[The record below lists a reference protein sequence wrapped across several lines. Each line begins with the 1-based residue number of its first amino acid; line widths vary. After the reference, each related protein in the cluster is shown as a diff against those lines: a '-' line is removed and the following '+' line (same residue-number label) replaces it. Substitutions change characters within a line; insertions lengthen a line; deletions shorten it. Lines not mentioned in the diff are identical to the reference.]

1 MGRPINNRYIG
12 NTSQSGQQIQATA
25 WIPGAPGPALAW
37 INKQT
42 ANNSYKMTT
51 EDGQYT
57 GVVELAQGGVALQQG
72 QANITV
78 TPYGASGSGAVAS
91 ARMNAFDATIGT
103 SGTGAVTADY
113 NIGDTLSVLGGTN
126 TAPATFTVSG
136 IVVGQTGLSAGGSNY
151 NAGNQITFGGAG
163 WVSNVVLA
171 VSTVDANGAI
181 TSFAQVAGGGIRSGA
196 ALATLSG
203 GTTLIGSSGNAD
215 TSGNG
220 ATFTVRW
227 GVANATVAGQGV
239 FSALPSNPVST
250 TTDGSG
256 TGATLN
262 VRWKVS
268 NVVVSN
274 GGTDFDEFAT
284 VSFSSGTAAAT
295 PTVNA
300 AGSISSVTVTN
311 PGDPVTAIPSV
322 TIAPGNTVQYAQEIR
337 NLTVWTWDNNTF
349 SWVMSNIDLTASNQA
364 RIQSA

>member
-42 ANNSYKMTT
+42 ANNTYKMTT

-57 GVVELAQGGVALQQG
+57 GAVELTQGGVALLEG

-78 TPYGASGSGAVAS
+78 TPYGATGSGAVVA
-91 ARMNAFDATIGT
+91 ARMEAFDATVGT

-113 NIGDTLSVLGGTN
+113 DIGDAINVLGGTSS
-126 TAPATFTVSG
+126 AAASFTVTG
-136 IVVGQTGLSAGGSNY
+136 IVVGQTGLSSGGFNY

-171 VSTVDANGAI
+171 VNTVDAAGAI
-181 TSFAQVAGGGIRSGA
+181 TGFVQVAGGGIRSGA
-196 ALATLSG
+196 ALANLSG

-215 TSGNG
+215 TSGSG

-227 GVANATVAGQGV
+227 GVANVTVDSKGV
-239 FSALPSNPVST
+239 YSALPSNPVST

-262 VRWKVS
+262 VRYKVS
-268 NVVVSN
+268 NVAITN
-274 GGTDFDEFAT
+274 GGTDFDEFAV
-284 VSFSSGTAAAT
+284 VSFATGSAAAAA
-295 PTVNA
+295 TVNA
-300 AGSISSVTVTN
+300 AGSIDSITVTN
-311 PGDPVTAIPSV
+311 PGDPVTAIPAV
-322 TIAPGNTVQYAQEIR
+322 TVTPGNTVQYAQEIK
-337 NLTVWTWDNNTF
+337 NLSVWTFDNNTF
-349 SWVMSNIDLTASNQA
+349 QWVMSDVNLTSSNQA
-364 RIQSA
+364 RMQSA

>member
-1 MGRPINNRYIG
+1 MGRPINKKYIG

-25 WIPGAPGPALAW
+25 WIPGAAEPALAY
-37 INKQT
+37 ISKQT
-42 ANNSYKMTT
+42 ATNTYKMTT

-57 GVVELAQGGVALQQG
+57 GIVQLTQGGTALQQG

-78 TPYGASGSGAVAS
+78 TPYGATGSGAVAS
-91 ARMNAFDATIGT
+91 ARMKAFDATIGT

-113 NIGDTLSVLGGTN
+113 DIGDTVNVLGGTN
-126 TAPATFTVSG
+126 TAIASFTVSG
-136 IVVGQTGLSAGGSNY
+136 IVVGQTGLSSGGSNY

-163 WVSNVVLA
+163 WVSNVVLSVA
-171 VSTVDANGAI
+171 TVSATGAI
-181 TSFAQVAGGGIRSGA
+181 TSFAQNAGGGIRSGA

-215 TSGNG
+215 TSGTG

-227 GVANATVAGQGV
+227 GVANVTVASQGV

-256 TGATLN
+256 AGATLN

-268 NVVVSN
+268 NVAVSN

-284 VSFSSGTAAAT
+284 VTFASGTAAAT

-311 PGDPVTAIPSV
+311 PGDPVTAIPGV
-322 TIAPGNTVQYAQEIR
+322 TIAPGNNVQYAQEIR
-337 NLTVWTWDNNTF
+337 NLSVWTFDNNTF
-349 SWVMSNIDLTASNQA
+349 EWVMSDIDLTQSNQA

>member
-25 WIPGAPGPALAW
+25 WVPGAPGPALAY

-42 ANNSYKMTT
+42 ANNTYKMTT

-57 GVVELAQGGVALQQG
+57 GVVQLAQGGVALTQG

-91 ARMNAFDATIGT
+91 ARMDAYDATVGT

-113 NIGDTLSVLGGTN
+113 DIGDAVNVLGGTN
-126 TAPATFTVSG
+126 TAVASFTVTG
-136 IVVGQTGLSAGGSNY
+136 IVVGQTGLSTGGSNY

-171 VSTVDANGAI
+171 VNTVDANGAV
-181 TSFAQVAGGGIRSGA
+181 TGFVQVAGGGIRTGA

-215 TSGNG
+215 VSGNG
-220 ATFTVRW
+220 AAFTVRW
-227 GVANATVAGQGV
+227 GVANVTVDSKGV

-256 TGATLN
+256 AGATLN

-284 VSFSSGTAAAT
+284 VNFATGTAAAT

-311 PGDPVTAIPSV
+311 PGAAVTAIPGV
-322 TIAPGNTVQYAQEIR
+322 TITPGNSVQYAQEIR
-337 NLTVWTWDNNTF
+337 NLSVWTFDNNTF
-349 SWVMSNIDLTASNQA
+349 EWVMSDIDLTASNQA